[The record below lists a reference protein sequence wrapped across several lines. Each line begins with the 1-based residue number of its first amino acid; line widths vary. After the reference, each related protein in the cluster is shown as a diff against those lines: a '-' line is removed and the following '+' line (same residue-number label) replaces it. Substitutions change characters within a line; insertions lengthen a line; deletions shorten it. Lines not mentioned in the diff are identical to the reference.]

1 VSVRYG
7 VGMLFRIAGCAVTLP
22 AWLVAEGFGV
32 YAALT
37 WFDQGV
43 IDVGYLLVAAVLFS
57 VGLVALAAG
66 YMLRDVV

>member
-7 VGMLFRIAGCAVTLP
+7 AGMLYRIAGLGVTLP
-22 AWLVAEGFGV
+22 TWLVAEGFAV